1 MSDILNISSL
11 YKSKKVKLKE
21 ILRRKVLIESYF
33 NNINSSFKEYRH
45 LIITKLDSIN
55 VDPIKLFYLIRAS
68 GNFEIIIDR
77 FLLNYLE
84 EDTSKKRYLE
94 FRDKA
99 YMINKSLLGL
109 YYSYL
114 AKNSTV
120 YSKCFRFYQLAEN
133 NYQNVVD
140 YCKIT
145 NLENYD
151 PHLYKTCKF
160 YSILVNFTIIIKNIL
175 DNNPKLFS
183 EKLEDLLHEL
193 EKIYKNDIHIYNLYK
208 QIEDIIQLER
218 DTCII
223 LENIRIDDPFLLTEP
238 FNEEQIVTT
247 DENLNELNRVRNWIN
262 NLSEKYQKY
271 QNSLLKLHSGRIIK
285 YLGSYREEFITYK
298 NKNAEKFDD
307 LLGVMINKALETY
320 NEALKFFSDNPILWK
335 ALGSLYLSLNQNMKA
350 IQCYGNID
358 SIKKNPNDPSNWEK
372 LAFDYMENYDFD
384 KAIVILEHAL
394 SIDSNNVSLW
404 NDIALCY
411 DNIFQTE
418 KAIDA
423 YKQAINM
430 KPESETLW
438 KNLGFS
444 YFMNHEYENAINAA
458 NEALDLYPI
467 FKPACILLCVIY
479 IQLNQYDKAIEAC
492 KKALDVDKDYLLAKA
507 YLGLCYCY
515 IWKYSKAIEYISQ
528 FKDFNRKNARIWLI
542 ISLIFLETNNY
553 DKALE
558 KCKKVLDIYPKAPD
572 VLTTL
577 SNIYYK
583 KGQYENAIKS
593 FQQALQ
599 INPKYL
605 PAMASLSGTYNII
618 GKFDMAINLCK
629 KASKINAKSSGST
642 NPSNCSG

>member
-1 MSDILNISSL
+1 MESFYTFKYYLSDILNISSL
-11 YKSKKVKLKE
+11 YRSKKVKPKE
-21 ILRRKVLIESYF
+21 ILRRKILIESYF
-33 NNINSSFKEYRH
+33 NYIKSSFKEYRH

-55 VDPIKLFYLIRAS
+55 VDPVKLFYLIRAS

-175 DNNPKLFS
+175 DKNPKLFS

-218 DTCII
+218 DTCTL

-298 NKNAEKFDD
+298 NKNAEKFDQI
-307 LLGVMINKALETY
+307 LRLMVKKALESY
-320 NEALKFFSDNPILWK
+320 NYVTIEAIESLNHLMQKNIYNVNLIDKFKIGQNDLIEMDEVLKNFVNNLFKKPLLRNLESEYYKELISIISGKHTEFDKHILKYINRMLKDFEDIRSKKVLSLEEQRKQFISEIKPNLQKLIDLSFTLNEEILPYPLFIDVKIPNKKLRVNNPEVLTLIIENPNITDIKNIKIYFFIPDSFQNKLKFT
-335 ALGSLYLSLNQNMKA
+335 
-350 IQCYGNID
+350 
-358 SIKKNPNDPSNWEK
+358 SIKKLK
-372 LAFDYMENYDFD
+372 
-384 KAIVILEHAL
+384 
-394 SIDSNNVSLW
+394 
-404 NDIALCY
+404 
-411 DNIFQTE
+411 
-418 KAIDA
+418 
-423 YKQAINM
+423 
-430 KPESETLW
+430 
-438 KNLGFS
+438 
-444 YFMNHEYENAINAA
+444 A
-458 NEALDLYPI
+458 NER
-467 FKPACILLCVIY
+467 
-479 IQLNQYDKAIEAC
+479 
-492 KKALDVDKDYLLAKA
+492 
-507 YLGLCYCY
+507 
-515 IWKYSKAIEYISQ
+515 
-528 FKDFNRKNARIWLI
+528 RK
-542 ISLIFLETNNY
+542 
-553 DKALE
+553 
-558 KCKKVLDIYPKAPD
+558 
-572 VLTTL
+572 
-577 SNIYYK
+577 
-583 KGQYENAIKS
+583 IKS
-593 FQQALQ
+593 R
-599 INPKYL
+599 INPKEKGIFPSIVMIEYQHFNKTFWMPSIKFKL
-605 PAMASLSGTYNII
+605 EVEETIMFSSYPIVYRDYYQVQASNIL
-618 GKFDMAINLCK
+618 KFVRGNI
-629 KASKINAKSSGST
+629 
-642 NPSNCSG
+642 

>member
-11 YKSKKVKLKE
+11 YKSKKVKPKE
-21 ILRRKVLIESYF
+21 ILRRKILIESYF
-33 NNINSSFKEYRH
+33 NDIKSSFKEYRH

-55 VDPIKLFYLIRAS
+55 VDPVKLFYLIRAS

-175 DNNPKLFS
+175 DKNPKLFS

-193 EKIYKNDIHIYNLYK
+193 EEIYKYDIHIYNLHK

-218 DTCII
+218 DTCIL

-238 FNEEQIVTT
+238 YTEEQIVTT
-247 DENLNELNRVRNWIN
+247 DENLNELNRVRNWIK

-298 NKNAEKFDD
+298 NKNAEKFDQI
-307 LLGVMINKALETY
+307 LGSMVKKALESY
-320 NEALKFFSDNPILWK
+320 NYETVEAIESLSHLMQKNIYNVNLIDKFKIGHNDLIEMDEVLKNFVNNLFKKPLLRNLESEYYKKLISIISGKHTEFDKHILKYINRMLKNFEDIRNKRVLSLEEQRTQFISEIKPNLQKLIDLSFTLNEEILPYPLFIDIKTPNQKLRVNNPEVLTLIIENPNITDIKNIKIYFFIPDSFQNKLKFT
-335 ALGSLYLSLNQNMKA
+335 
-350 IQCYGNID
+350 
-358 SIKKNPNDPSNWEK
+358 SIKKLK
-372 LAFDYMENYDFD
+372 
-384 KAIVILEHAL
+384 
-394 SIDSNNVSLW
+394 
-404 NDIALCY
+404 
-411 DNIFQTE
+411 
-418 KAIDA
+418 
-423 YKQAINM
+423 
-430 KPESETLW
+430 
-438 KNLGFS
+438 
-444 YFMNHEYENAINAA
+444 A
-458 NEALDLYPI
+458 NER
-467 FKPACILLCVIY
+467 
-479 IQLNQYDKAIEAC
+479 
-492 KKALDVDKDYLLAKA
+492 
-507 YLGLCYCY
+507 
-515 IWKYSKAIEYISQ
+515 
-528 FKDFNRKNARIWLI
+528 RK
-542 ISLIFLETNNY
+542 
-553 DKALE
+553 
-558 KCKKVLDIYPKAPD
+558 
-572 VLTTL
+572 
-577 SNIYYK
+577 
-583 KGQYENAIKS
+583 IKS
-593 FQQALQ
+593 R
-599 INPKYL
+599 INPKEKGIFPSIVMIEYQHFNKTFWMPSIKFKL
-605 PAMASLSGTYNII
+605 EVEETRMFSSYPIVYRDYYQVQASNIL
-618 GKFDMAINLCK
+618 KFVRGNI
-629 KASKINAKSSGST
+629 
-642 NPSNCSG
+642 

>member
-11 YKSKKVKLKE
+11 YKSKKVKPKE
-21 ILRRKVLIESYF
+21 ILRRKILIESYF
-33 NNINSSFKEYRH
+33 NNIKSSFKEYRH

-55 VDPIKLFYLIRAS
+55 VDPVKLFYLIRAS

-151 PHLYKTCKF
+151 PHLDKTCKF

-218 DTCII
+218 DTCIL

-298 NKNAEKFDD
+298 NKNAEKFDHI
-307 LLGVMINKALETY
+307 LGSMVKKALESY
-320 NEALKFFSDNPILWK
+320 NCETVEAIESLSYLMQKNIYNVNLIDKFKIGQKDLIEMDEVLKNFVNNLFTKPLLRNLESEYYKELISIISGKHTEFDKHILKYVNRMLKNFEDIRSKKVLSLEEQRKQFISEIKPNLQKLIDLSFTLNEEILPYPLFIDIKIPNQKLRVNNPEVLTLNIENPNITDIKNIKIYFFIPDSFQNKLKFT
-335 ALGSLYLSLNQNMKA
+335 
-350 IQCYGNID
+350 
-358 SIKKNPNDPSNWEK
+358 SIKKLK
-372 LAFDYMENYDFD
+372 
-384 KAIVILEHAL
+384 
-394 SIDSNNVSLW
+394 
-404 NDIALCY
+404 
-411 DNIFQTE
+411 
-418 KAIDA
+418 
-423 YKQAINM
+423 
-430 KPESETLW
+430 
-438 KNLGFS
+438 
-444 YFMNHEYENAINAA
+444 A
-458 NEALDLYPI
+458 NER
-467 FKPACILLCVIY
+467 
-479 IQLNQYDKAIEAC
+479 
-492 KKALDVDKDYLLAKA
+492 
-507 YLGLCYCY
+507 
-515 IWKYSKAIEYISQ
+515 
-528 FKDFNRKNARIWLI
+528 RK
-542 ISLIFLETNNY
+542 
-553 DKALE
+553 
-558 KCKKVLDIYPKAPD
+558 
-572 VLTTL
+572 
-577 SNIYYK
+577 
-583 KGQYENAIKS
+583 IKS
-593 FQQALQ
+593 R
-599 INPKYL
+599 INPKEKGIFPSIVMIEYQHFNKTFWM
-605 PAMASLSGTYNII
+605 PSI
-618 GKFDMAINLCK
+618 KFKLEVQETMKFSYYPKPYREVQATNLLNF
-629 KASKINAKSSGST
+629 IRGNV
-642 NPSNCSG
+642 

>member
-11 YKSKKVKLKE
+11 YKSKKVKPKE
-21 ILRRKVLIESYF
+21 ILRRKILIESYF
-33 NNINSSFKEYRH
+33 NNIKSSFKEYRH

-55 VDPIKLFYLIRAS
+55 VDPVKLFYLIRAS

-151 PHLYKTCKF
+151 PNLYKTCKF

-218 DTCII
+218 DTCIL

-298 NKNAEKFDD
+298 NKNAEKFDHI
-307 LLGVMINKALETY
+307 LGSMVKKALESY
-320 NEALKFFSDNPILWK
+320 NCETVEAIESLSYLMQKNIYNVNLIDKFKIGQKDLIEMDEVLKNFVNNLFTKPLLRNLESEYYKELISIISGKHTEFDKHILKYVNRMLKNFEDIRSKKVLSLEEQRKQFISEIKPNLQKLIDLSFTLNEEILPYPLFIDIKIPNQKLRVNNPEVLTLNIENPNITDIKNIKIYFFIPDSFQNKLKFT
-335 ALGSLYLSLNQNMKA
+335 
-350 IQCYGNID
+350 
-358 SIKKNPNDPSNWEK
+358 SIKKLK
-372 LAFDYMENYDFD
+372 
-384 KAIVILEHAL
+384 
-394 SIDSNNVSLW
+394 
-404 NDIALCY
+404 
-411 DNIFQTE
+411 
-418 KAIDA
+418 
-423 YKQAINM
+423 
-430 KPESETLW
+430 
-438 KNLGFS
+438 
-444 YFMNHEYENAINAA
+444 A
-458 NEALDLYPI
+458 NER
-467 FKPACILLCVIY
+467 
-479 IQLNQYDKAIEAC
+479 
-492 KKALDVDKDYLLAKA
+492 
-507 YLGLCYCY
+507 
-515 IWKYSKAIEYISQ
+515 
-528 FKDFNRKNARIWLI
+528 RK
-542 ISLIFLETNNY
+542 
-553 DKALE
+553 
-558 KCKKVLDIYPKAPD
+558 
-572 VLTTL
+572 
-577 SNIYYK
+577 
-583 KGQYENAIKS
+583 IKS
-593 FQQALQ
+593 R
-599 INPKYL
+599 INPKEKGIFPSIVMIEYQHFNKTFWM
-605 PAMASLSGTYNII
+605 PSI
-618 GKFDMAINLCK
+618 KFKLEVQETMKFSYYPKPYREVQATNLLNF
-629 KASKINAKSSGST
+629 IRGNV
-642 NPSNCSG
+642 